1 MTGLRVEL
9 EKAIAAV
16 PGAVRAF
23 FRTRRFRPRPTDVT
37 PMGERE
43 GVEESRCYPA
53 VPPGELK
60 ADQEELPDSYGQTR
74 LVMMVVNPH
83 LAYAYWEVG
92 TDNLAAARKQTRGA
106 RDRAVLRFYEVEDG
120 APGSEPPSGWFDV
133 DVELQ
138 PRNWYVE
145 LWSADKTYYAEL
157 GLKSDDGQLVPL
169 ARSNRIHTPRA
180 WPVVKVEEDFMRVD
194 PTRDLAELVPPPMD
208 GRRRN
213 TQAAVDA
220 SAGGTVAAAL
230 VETGD
235 VPSPAGSSRPFGSS
249 ETLKKKLAE
258 FFTILG
264 RISEAP
270 KAGEDAAPAAPNGGV
285 REPRAD
291 LVEMTEQE
299 FAPGI
304 SSSVARKKHPE
315 D

>member
-1 MTGLRVEL
+1 MAGLIVEL
-9 EKAIAAV
+9 ERAITAI
-16 PGAVRAF
+16 PNAVRAF
-23 FRTRRFRPRPTDVT
+23 FRPRRFRPRPTDVT
-37 PMGERE
+37 PVGERE
-43 GVEESRCYPA
+43 RVEESKYYPA

-60 ADQEELPDSYGQTR
+60 TDQEELPDSYGQTC

-92 TDNLAAARKQTRGA
+92 SDKLAAARKQTRGA

-120 APGSEPPSGWFDV
+120 VPGSEPPSGWFDV

-194 PTRDLAELVPPPMD
+194 PARDLAELVPPPAG

-213 TQAAVDA
+213 VQAAVDVP
-220 SAGGTVAAAL
+220 AGDGAAAVP

-235 VPSPAGSSRPFGSS
+235 APSPDGPSRPFASS

-264 RISEAP
+264 RISEVP
-270 KAGEDAAPAAPNGGV
+270 KAGEAPAQAAPDGGV
-285 REPRAD
+285 REPSTD
-291 LVEMTEQE
+291 LVEMTERE
-299 FAPGI
+299 FTPGI